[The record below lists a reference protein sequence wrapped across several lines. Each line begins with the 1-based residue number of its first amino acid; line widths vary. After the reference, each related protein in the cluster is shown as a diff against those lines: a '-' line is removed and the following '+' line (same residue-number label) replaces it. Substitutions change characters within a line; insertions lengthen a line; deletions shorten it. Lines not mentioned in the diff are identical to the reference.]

1 MHNRRPLKGTVQTGP
16 APHVLPWQVEWAVGQ
31 SFKCHIGRVHDVDAI
46 NNDSEFSQSRFSAN
60 QQQRISISSHKMSS
74 AMLNRNITSM
84 EKSVHSVPVKT
95 GSSLI
100 YVKTSRG
107 RITTPSTSVD
117 ESLGYATWDESVV
130 RSPSHDTYFVLHKV
144 RDDTDSYDQ
153 WCVSVINDTDV
164 VHSDIKLACFKYA
177 RGGSASRANLIQLW
191 KSDIMPSPAATAE
204 VNHPF
209 KVTVA
214 SQSEGSVSFN
224 VRSGM
229 VSNKFMSD
237 SELTFNGSYT
247 ILCIYAKCIGS
258 NSTAWPTSVE
268 CDVSSSP
275 RTNTESNGY
284 LLIATFD
291 GAFVSQLVYTSV
303 WGERHK
309 YTTPDTV
316 QYFYYRV

>member
-1 MHNRRPLKGTVQTGP
+1 LFGTVQTGP
-16 APHVLPWQVEWAVGQ
+16 APAVFPWQVEWVVGD
-31 SFKCHIGRVHDVDAI
+31 SFRCYIGRVHDE
-46 NNDSEFSQSRFSAN
+46 DSLYLDDEFQQSRFSAN
-60 QQQRISISSHKMSS
+60 QQQRINVSPHKMSS
-74 AMLNRNITSM
+74 ATLNRNITSM
-84 EKSVHSVPVKT
+84 ERHAHSAPVKT

-100 YVKTSRG
+100 YTQSDRG
-107 RITTPSTSVD
+107 RITDPSQTVD
-117 ESLGYATWDESVV
+117 EALGYATWSESVV
-130 RSPSHDTYFVLHKV
+130 RSASHDTYFVLHKV
-144 RDDTDSYDQ
+144 RDTTDSYDQ
-153 WCVSVINDTDV
+153 WCISVLDDSDV
-164 VHSDIKLACFKYA
+164 VKSDIKLACFKYA

-191 KSDIMPSPAATAE
+191 KSDIMPTSSVATE
-204 VNHPF
+204 LNHPF
-209 KVTVA
+209 KVTVS

-237 SELTFNGSYT
+237 SELTFNGTYT
-247 ILCIYAKCIGS
+247 ILYIYAKCIGS
-258 NSTAWPTSVE
+258 NSTAWPNSVE
-268 CDVSSSP
+268 CDISSSP
-275 RTNTESNGY
+275 KTNTESNGY